1 MQCGILMTAS
11 ITTLK
16 VSYAN
21 VQEGYADLIIKKD
34 DQVINNDNIA
44 ISFIQKKVQ
53 KRREKKNLA
62 FP

>member
-44 ISFIQKKVQ
+44 ILFIQKKGA
-53 KRREKKNLA
+53 KTERKKT
-62 FP
+62 